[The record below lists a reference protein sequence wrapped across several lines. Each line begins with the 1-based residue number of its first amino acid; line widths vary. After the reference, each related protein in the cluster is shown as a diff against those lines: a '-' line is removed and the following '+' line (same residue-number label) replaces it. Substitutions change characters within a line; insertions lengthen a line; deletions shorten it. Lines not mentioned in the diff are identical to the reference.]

1 MTILSAL
8 NTHYGRLERCGGVA
22 PFGFSTESIAFALVL
37 SPDGGLNS
45 CRDLRDHT
53 GRQPVGRAVT
63 VPRSSK
69 RSGTT
74 PRAFFLWDNS
84 KFVLGLG
91 NGPARPG
98 VTIYAAHAAAFRE
111 THERLLDDAADPG
124 LLAVLRFMRT
134 WAPSRFGE
142 YRLASALLDR
152 NLVFQL
158 DGDVDADGQARFVHD
173 RPAARAVWER
183 QVCESGRP
191 SAVCLVTGRIAPVA
205 RLHPL
210 IKGVAGARLS
220 GASLVS
226 FNRNAFAS
234 YGKEQGDNA
243 PVSEAAA
250 SSYGAALN
258 ALLARN
264 SGTKMRFGDTTT
276 VFWADASVCG
286 ETSARKAEAVVACAL
301 GVSRAPAAYAAAF
314 EGGWEGGDGFPEGIH
329 IRRALERIDADL
341 DPGTR
346 IHILGL
352 SPNGPRLAVRLWHET
367 TLDVLLARLAEHWE
381 DLRIEPR
388 AWHRPPSPL
397 ALLQPVARR
406 GDPETV
412 PPVLGGEMM
421 RAILT
426 GGRYPRILLTAVL
439 QRLRA
444 GEPVTGPRAAI
455 IRAVLQRDVRHCG
468 GGRQAAPSFTT
479 GMEVPVSLDRQEAD
493 PAYRLGRLFALLDN
507 VQRAALGRVN
517 ASIRDRY
524 LGAASAT
531 PASIFPLLL
540 RNTSYHLAVLRRKS
554 GTGGLAIWFEREMNE
569 VMAGLDMTLP
579 RHLHAESQGR
589 FLVGYYH
596 QRCARKPTRDA
607 AKADIAVPDLPTD
620 EG

>member
-53 GRQPVGRAVT
+53 GRQPVGRPVT
-63 VPRSSK
+63 VPRTSK

-91 NGPARPG
+91 NGTGQPG
-98 VTIYAAHAAAFRE
+98 ITTYSAHAAAFRE
-111 THERLLDDAADPG
+111 THERLLDDATDPG
-124 LLAVLRFMRT
+124 LLAVLRFLRT
-134 WAPSRFGE
+134 WTPSRFGRH
-142 YRLASALLDR
+142 RLASALLDR

-183 QVCESGRP
+183 QVTISGGP

-205 RLHPL
+205 RLHPV

-220 GASLVS
+220 GGSLVS

-234 YGKEQGDNA
+234 YGKKQGDNA
-243 PVSEAAA
+243 PVSEATA
-250 SSYGAALN
+250 SNYGAALN

-264 SGTKMRFGDTTT
+264 SGTKMRFGDTTA
-276 VFWADASVCG
+276 VFWASASAGG
-286 ETSARKAEAVVACAL
+286 ETSARNAEAVVAYAL
-301 GVSRAPAAYAAAF
+301 GVSRASSAYAAAF
-314 EGGWEGGDGFPEGIH
+314 KSGWGGGGTFPELID
-329 IRRALERIDADL
+329 IRRTLERIDVAL

-352 SPNGPRLAVRLWHET
+352 SPNGPRLSVRLWHET
-367 TLDVLLARLAEHWE
+367 TLDLLLARLAEHWE

-412 PPVLGGEMM
+412 PPVLGGEVM

-426 GGRYPRILLTAVL
+426 GGRYPRVLLTAAL

-444 GEPVTGPRAAI
+444 GDPVTGPRAAL
-455 IRAVLQRDVRHCG
+455 IRAVLQRDVRHR
-468 GGRQAAPSFTT
+468 GRGKQAGPSFTT

-493 PAYRLGRLFALLDN
+493 PAYRLGRLFALLEN

-524 LGAASAT
+524 FGAASAT
-531 PASIFPLLL
+531 PASVFPLLL
-540 RNTSYHLAVLRRKS
+540 RNTSHHLAVLRRKS
-554 GTGGLAIWFEREMNE
+554 GTGGLAVWFEREMNE
-569 VMAGLDMTLP
+569 VMDGLDMTLP
-579 RHLHAESQGR
+579 CHLHPESQGR
-589 FLVGYYH
+589 FVVGYYH
-596 QRCARKPTRDA
+596 QRCARKPAPDA
-607 AKADIAVPDLPTD
+607 AEAETAAPDLPTD

>member
-37 SPDGGLNS
+37 APDGGLNS

-53 GRQPVGRAVT
+53 GRRPVDRPLT

-91 NGPARPG
+91 NGTGLPG
-98 VTIYAAHAAAFRE
+98 GTTYAAHAAAFRE
-111 THERLLDDAADPG
+111 THERLLDGAADPG
-124 LLAVLRFMRT
+124 LLAVLRFLRT
-134 WAPSRFGE
+134 WTPSRFGQHQ
-142 YRLASALLDR
+142 LASALLDR

-158 DGDVDADGQARFVHD
+158 DGDVDADGHARFVHD
-173 RPAARAVWER
+173 RPASRAVWER
-183 QVCESGRP
+183 QVGESGRP

-210 IKGVAGARLS
+210 IKGVAGARKS

-250 SSYGAALN
+250 SNYSAALN

-264 SGTKMRFGDTTT
+264 SGTKIRFGDTTA
-276 VFWADASVCG
+276 VFWADASACG
-286 ETSARKAEAVVACAL
+286 ETSVRKVEAVVACAL
-301 GVSRAPAAYAAAF
+301 GVSRASAAYTAAF
-314 EGGWEGGDGFPEGIH
+314 KGGWGGGGKFPESID

-352 SPNGPRLAVRLWHET
+352 SPNGSRLSVRLWRET
-367 TLDVLLARLAEHWE
+367 TLDMLLARLAEHWE

-406 GDPETV
+406 GDPEAV
-412 PPVLGGEMM
+412 PPVLGGEVM

-426 GGRYPRILLTAVL
+426 GDRYPRVLLTAVI

-444 GEPVTGPRAAI
+444 GEPVTGPRAAL
-455 IRAVLQRDVRHCG
+455 IRAVLQRDVRHR
-468 GGRQAAPSFTT
+468 GRGKQAGPSFIT

-493 PAYRLGRLFALLDN
+493 PAYRLGRLFALLEN

-517 ASIRDRY
+517 ANIRDRY
-524 LGAASAT
+524 FGAASAT
-531 PASIFPLLL
+531 PASVFPLLL
-540 RNTSYHLAVLRRKS
+540 RNTTHHLAVLRRKS
-554 GTGGLAIWFEREMNE
+554 GTGGLAVWFEREMNE
-569 VMAGLDMTLP
+569 VMAGLDINLP
-579 RHLHAESQGR
+579 RHLHQESQGR
-589 FLVGYYH
+589 FVVGYYH
-596 QRCARKPTRDA
+596 QRYARKPAPDA
-607 AKADIAVPDLPTD
+607 TGADTAAPDLPTG
-620 EG
+620 EE